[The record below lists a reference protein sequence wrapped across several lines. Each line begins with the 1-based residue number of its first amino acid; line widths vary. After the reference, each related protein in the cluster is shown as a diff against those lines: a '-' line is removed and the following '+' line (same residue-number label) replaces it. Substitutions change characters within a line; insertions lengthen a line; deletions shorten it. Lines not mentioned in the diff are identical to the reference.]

1 MDMHRAR
8 ICRLFALALAFGAAG
23 ALAQSAAGNWPQR
36 PVRLI
41 VPYAPGGATD
51 ITARHLANRL
61 NELTG
66 QSVVVDNRPGGSGI
80 IALEMASKATADG
93 YTLMVGNVSTNAI
106 NETTF
111 AHQMKFKPSQTLT
124 GVTNLIEL
132 PHIFAGN
139 PAIPAANVRELIGWA
154 KSGGAGK
161 VNFGSS
167 GIGSYPHLDGVRLA
181 RAGGFNATHIPYKGG
196 AGQMLTGLAG
206 GEVHYML
213 INLASSLPFLQ
224 QGRIK
229 ALAAVTEQRL
239 PQLPDV
245 PTMAELGHP
254 GIGTNAWNGLF
265 APAGVP
271 KPVLAQIHGRVYALM
286 EAQQMKD
293 TLAKSFMTVVVNKSA
308 ADFDAFVRRE
318 VEKWGKVVRE
328 NNIKVE

>member
-1 MDMHRAR
+1 MHCKPIYAVA
-8 ICRLFALALAFGAAG
+8 IAALAAAAPEAMAQGAG
-23 ALAQSAAGNWPQR
+23 EWPQR

-51 ITARHLANRL
+51 ITARYLGNRL
-61 NELTG
+61 NELSG
-66 QSVVVDNRPGGSGI
+66 QPVVVDNRAGGSGI
-80 IALEMASKATADG
+80 IALDTAGKATPDG
-93 YTLMVGNVSTNAI
+93 YTLLVGNVSTNAI

-139 PAIPAANVRELIGWA
+139 PSVPANNVRELVAWA
-154 KSGGAGK
+154 KSQGAGK

-167 GIGSYPHLDGVRLA
+167 GVGSYPHLDGVRLA
-181 RAGGFNATHIPYKGG
+181 RAGGFSATHVPYKGG

-206 GEVHYML
+206 AEVHYML
-213 INLASSLPFLQ
+213 INLASSLSFVQ
-224 QGRIK
+224 SGRIK
-229 ALAAVTEQRL
+229 ALAAVGDQRL
-239 PQLPDV
+239 PQLPNV
-245 PTMAELGHP
+245 PSMKELGYP

-271 KPVLAQIHGRVYALM
+271 KPVLAQIHARVHALM
-286 EAQQMKD
+286 EAPQMKE
-293 TLAKSFMTVVVNKSA
+293 TVGKSFMTVVVNKSPA
-308 ADFDAFVRRE
+308 EFDAFVHQE
-318 VEKWGKVVRE
+318 VEKWAKVVRE